1 MLYIKAKIVVG
12 SCYASLDSE
21 KSGDMHHV
29 SPLTALYSCKE
40 RKVKSLL
47 LGDIDGTGLVIHPFF
62 GREGRRKILSNFLS
76 SGPRTGD
83 A

>member
-1 MLYIKAKIVVG
+1 MLYIKAKIVAG

-21 KSGDMHHV
+21 KSGDMHHA

-47 LGDIDGTGLVIHPFF
+47 QLNIF
-62 GREGRRKILSNFLS
+62 IL
-76 SGPRTGD
+76 
-83 A
+83 